1 MHIQPGILNGV
12 TIAYAN
18 ETALVTIAAFI
29 PAVFKKPD
37 TIVRTILAALF
48 FSVLMQSFHMSVGP
62 SELHL
67 VGASTIYFLFGFIP
81 TLLGF
86 ALGLLLQGTIF
97 EQQDLIHLGVNSLSL
112 ILPLMS
118 AHALIGRKFLAQRS
132 DKTKINWSEVI
143 RFDSVY
149 YGGVVAM
156 VGFWL
161 LNGTEAT
168 PFVQWGVFAIS
179 YLPLVLLE
187 PVLTVTLIKLI
198 KEAPK
203 ATWIR
208 KWTVVDALQVGA

>member
-1 MHIQPGILNGV
+1 
-12 TIAYAN
+12 
-18 ETALVTIAAFI
+18 
-29 PAVFKKPD
+29 
-37 TIVRTILAALF
+37 
-48 FSVLMQSFHMSVGP
+48 
-62 SELHL
+62 
-67 VGASTIYFLFGFIP
+67 
-81 TLLGF
+81 
-86 ALGLLLQGTIF
+86 
-97 EQQDLIHLGVNSLSL
+97 
-112 ILPLMS
+112 
-118 AHALIGRKFLAQRS
+118 
-132 DKTKINWSEVI
+132 
-143 RFDSVY
+143 
-149 YGGVVAM
+149 M

>member
-1 MHIQPGILNGV
+1 MHIQPGILNGA

-18 ETALVTIAAFI
+18 ETALATIATFI
-29 PAVFKKPD
+29 PAILKRPD
-37 TIVRTILAALF
+37 LIIRTLLAALF
-48 FSVLMQSFHMSVGP
+48 FSVLMEIIHLPVGA

-67 VGASTIYFLFGFIP
+67 VGASTVYFLFGFVP

-86 ALGLLLQGTIF
+86 TLGLFLQGTLF
-97 EQQDLIHLGVNSLSL
+97 EHQDLIHLGVNSLSL
-112 ILPLMS
+112 MLPLMS

-198 KEAPK
+198 KGAPK